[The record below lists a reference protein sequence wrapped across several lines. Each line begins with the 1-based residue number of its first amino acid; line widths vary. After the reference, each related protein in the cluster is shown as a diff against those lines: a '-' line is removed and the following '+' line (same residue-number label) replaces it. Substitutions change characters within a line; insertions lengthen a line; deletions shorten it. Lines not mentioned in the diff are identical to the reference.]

1 MKIVL
6 VSPFTPPLVG
16 GLENICALLAAD
28 LRDSGHEVSIV
39 GQFAAARHSLWQRF
53 VRREPARMFAYK
65 GLPVSILRPEWPGG
79 GLAYAL
85 LWQGWSRPAL
95 VWFLKRWFGQRI
107 YDACIGADIVHYL
120 GTGTETLG
128 FATAAAARAA
138 GALFCVQPA
147 IHAGTWGDRPLDAEL
162 YRGADGLLAFSAVE
176 EGILRG
182 LGVAPGRVHRVAG
195 SVECAG
201 SSSAGRFR
209 ERHRIDG
216 PLVLFLGRKTADKG
230 VRRLLAAWPGIR
242 RAAPAATL
250 VFMGPVADRGMIP
263 ATPGV
268 VDVADASEQEK
279 HDALEACDLLCV
291 PSIGESLGLAY
302 LEAGLHG
309 KPVVGLDLPA
319 LREMVEAV
327 GSGLLGA
334 PDPAAITAA
343 VVRLLGNDGLRA
355 TMGQCGRQM
364 AQRHTVA
371 ASRDSYTNAYAR
383 MLAHRKNETVG
394 KTAAP

>member
-16 GLENICALLAAD
+16 GLENVCALLATG
-28 LRDSGHEVSIV
+28 LRDSGHEVAIV

-53 VRREPARMFAYK
+53 VRRERARTFAYK
-65 GLPVSILRPEWPGG
+65 GLPVSILQPKWPGG

-85 LWQGWSRPAL
+85 LWQAWSQPAA
-95 VWFLKRWFGQRI
+95 VWFLQRWFGPRLSESC
-107 YDACIGADIVHYL
+107 AGADIVHYL
-120 GTGTETLG
+120 GTGTDTLG

-147 IHAGTWGDRPLDAEL
+147 IHAGTWGDRLLDAEL
-162 YRGADGLLAFSAVE
+162 YRGADGLLAFSAAE

-182 LGVAPGRVHRVAG
+182 LGVASGRIHRVAG
-195 SVECAG
+195 GVEWNG
-201 SSSAGRFR
+201 SSCGNRFR
-209 ERHRIDG
+209 ERSGIKG
-216 PLVLFLGRKTADKG
+216 PLVLFLGRRTADKG
-230 VRRLLAAWPGIR
+230 VDRLLSAWPAIR
-242 RAAPAATL
+242 QNAPAATL
-250 VFMGPVADRGMIP
+250 VFMGPAADCGAML

-291 PSIGESLGLAY
+291 PSVGESFGLAY

-319 LREMVEAV
+319 LRETISEA
-327 GSGLLGA
+327 GGGLLVD
-334 PDPAAITAA
+334 PDPAAIAAA
-343 VVRLLGNDGLRA
+343 VIRLLGDADMRA
-355 TMGQCGRQM
+355 TMGQCGRQW
-364 AQRHTVA
+364 AERHTVA

-383 MLAHRKNETVG
+383 MLAKSGELDG
-394 KTAAP
+394 E

>member
-16 GLENICALLAAD
+16 GLENICALLAAG
-28 LRDSGHEVSIV
+28 LRDSGHEVLIV
-39 GQFAAARHSLWQRF
+39 GQFAAARRSLWQRF
-53 VRREPARMFAYK
+53 VRRERARTFLYR
-65 GLPVSILRPEWPGG
+65 GLPVSILRPKWPGG
-79 GLAYAL
+79 GGAYAL
-85 LWQGWSRPAL
+85 LWQAWSRPAA
-95 VWFLKRWFGQRI
+95 VWFLKHWFGQRVSE
-107 YDACIGADIVHYL
+107 ACAGADIVHYL

-162 YRGADGLLAFSAVE
+162 YHGADGLLAFSAVE
-176 EGILRG
+176 EGILHG

-195 SVECAG
+195 SVGWEG

-209 ERHRIDG
+209 ARYGITG

-230 VRRLLAAWPGIR
+230 VRRLLAAWPAIR
-242 RAAPAATL
+242 QNAPAATL
-250 VFMGPVADRGMIP
+250 VFMGPAADRGMIL

-291 PSIGESLGLAY
+291 PSVGESLGLAY

-319 LREMVEAV
+319 LDV
-327 GSGLLGA
+327 
-334 PDPAAITAA
+334 AA
-343 VVRLLGNDGLRA
+343 V
-355 TMGQCGRQM
+355 
-364 AQRHTVA
+364 A
-371 ASRDSYTNAYAR
+371 AGYG
-383 MLAHRKNETVG
+383 V
-394 KTAAP
+394 